1 MSKRI
6 TAFFRGKS
14 FAAVALGA
22 LASAALTVLYLSRP
36 ATLTRLDFRI
46 YDMLLPLRAAPAPSP
61 IPVIID
67 IDEASLSD
75 YGQWPWP
82 RYLVADLVRALGD
95 YGVAA
100 VGIDIIFAE
109 PDNSSPS
116 QVASYLNRDRG
127 LDVGFTG
134 LPTPLRDYDALLAD
148 AVANS
153 RIVLGAYATS
163 AAGVPPDESQAV
175 KIHLR
180 ERIGAIPYEPRLSS
194 AFGAIL
200 PLPPLRENAVIGF
213 INVDP
218 DPDGIVRKIPLLIR
232 AGGNIYP
239 SLALR
244 ALMTAAGAS
253 DIMVTSGPDGL
264 ESLRMGRFGAN
275 VTPSGEMYIPF
286 IGPSRTYPYY
296 SASDALRG
304 RIPRDAL
311 RGRIAF
317 IGTSAAGLL
326 DIRTT
331 PFDKVYPGV
340 EVHAAAIDALIAG
353 NSIIMPS
360 WTADMQL
367 AYIIIAGIL
376 SASLFGFAPPVLYV
390 PFAAAAVG
398 APIALARYFFAR
410 GYFVSPLYAV
420 MTVALSGALV
430 LVFRFWQENR
440 QRKRIKATF
449 SRYVSP
455 KVVNRVMLEKGDL
468 LAGAERVVSIV
479 FTDIR
484 GFTSISERLTPQQT
498 VNLLNRYFAPMTA
511 LVQESDGTLDKF
523 IGDALMA
530 FWNAPVE
537 TPDHAR
543 RAIDAALSMG
553 ERLQTMNA
561 ELESDFGLTLRMGAG
576 IHTGA
581 VYVGN
586 MGSRDLVNYT
596 LIGDNVNIASRL
608 EGLCPKYGV
617 PATTSGDTADEAG
630 DAFAY
635 QYLDTIKVKGRSAP
649 IKIYSPM
656 RHEEGQRR
664 AGELERW
671 TAAVAIYL
679 AGDFNKAQGAFGELA
694 RAYPERDLYGI
705 FAGRAR
711 KLAGDPPE
719 IWDGVWTMTGK

>member
-22 LASAALTVLYLSRP
+22 LVSAALAALYVSRP

-61 IPVIID
+61 VPVIID

-82 RYLVADLVRALGD
+82 RYLVADLVKALGD

-116 QVASYLNRDRG
+116 QVVSYLNRDRG
-127 LDVGFTG
+127 LDVDFTG

-163 AAGVPPDESQAV
+163 AAGITPDESQAV

-180 ERIGAIPYEPRLSS
+180 ERRGAIPYEPRLSS
-194 AFGAIL
+194 TFGAIL
-200 PLPPLRENAVIGF
+200 PLPPLRENAAIGF

-239 SLALR
+239 SLALC

-264 ESLRMGRFGAN
+264 ESVRMGRFGAN

-367 AYIIIAGIL
+367 VYIIIAGIL

-398 APIALARYFFAR
+398 APISLARYFFAR

-420 MTVALSGALV
+420 MTVASSGALV

-484 GFTSISERLTPQQT
+484 GFTSISERLTPRQT
-498 VNLLNRYFAPMTA
+498 VNLLNRYFTPMTA

-581 VYVGN
+581 AYVGN

-596 LIGDNVNIASRL
+596 LIGDNVNLASRL

-617 PATTSGDTADEAG
+617 PATTSGDTMSDAG

-635 QYLDTIKVKGRSAP
+635 QYLDTIRVKGKNAP

-656 RHEEGQRR
+656 RLEEGRRR

-671 TAAVAIYL
+671 TSAVEIYM
-679 AGDFNKAQGAFGELA
+679 AGDFREARAAFGEMS
-694 RAYPERDLYGI
+694 RAYPERELYGI
-705 FAGRAR
+705 FAGRAGE
-711 KLAGDPPE
+711 LDENPPE
-719 IWDGVWTMTGK
+719 NWDGIWTMTRK